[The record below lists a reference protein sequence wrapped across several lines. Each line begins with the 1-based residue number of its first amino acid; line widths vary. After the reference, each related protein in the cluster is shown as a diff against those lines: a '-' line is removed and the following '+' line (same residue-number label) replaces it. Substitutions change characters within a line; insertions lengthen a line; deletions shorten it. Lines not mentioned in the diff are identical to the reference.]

1 MPPVVFSAQTV
12 VVEGGKNRQR
22 DTNVELAN
30 GLVTVKG
37 KDNKLVTTVP
47 YDAVVGFT
55 YSNSKQPMWN
65 TPQGP
70 AEIVHLD
77 GGAFGFFRGDQHWV
91 SLRTEGMSLVLRL
104 REEDRRRV
112 IAAFEERIGKPVERV
127 GEAKSR

>member
-1 MPPVVFSAQTV
+1 
-12 VVEGGKNRQR
+12 
-22 DTNVELAN
+22 
-30 GLVTVKG
+30 
-37 KDNKLVTTVP
+37 
-47 YDAVVGFT
+47 
-55 YSNSKQPMWN
+55 MWN